1 MGTGD
6 KDLEELQRRWRRAR
20 RAWDT
25 VNQLRLELEA
35 VGTRLSDAE
44 QSEWLRAK
52 AEFEACERLWDEA
65 YGMGVVVIV
74 GDDEE
79 DGYSAG

>member
-1 MGTGD
+1 
-6 KDLEELQRRWRRAR
+6 
-20 RAWDT
+20 
-25 VNQLRLELEA
+25 
-35 VGTRLSDAE
+35 LSDAE